1 MSDRADLLYR
11 RLRVRHLQLIVTL
24 SQTRSVRGAATQ
36 LHLSQPA
43 VSKMLQ
49 EVEDAFGEPLF
60 IRSRRGVD
68 LLPMGQIALR
78 RAQVVLH
85 ELRSA
90 ALEFDAGR
98 HSGLLRLGTLPV
110 LDLLPAAIVALLA
123 EFPDVSVQ
131 LNEAGVQPLIT
142 MLLDGALD
150 CVCAALPPDQ
160 LDRVDE
166 LEVEPIAGDRL
177 YGLVSPRHPLANRR
191 TLDWASLQHLRWVTN
206 MRKSMIRQVFEA
218 AFVQR
223 GLVPPRPVV
232 ETQSPITLNTLVAQD
247 PSLIGLARYEAVRLA
262 RRTEKLV
269 MIELQPAVELPALC
283 LITRRDVPAISPALD
298 AFRAHVRRLA
308 KQSGSPRKS
317 RVARSSAQTDR

>member
-1 MSDRADLLYR
+1 
-11 RLRVRHLQLIVTL
+11 
-24 SQTRSVRGAATQ
+24 
-36 LHLSQPA
+36 
-43 VSKMLQ
+43 MLQ
-49 EVEDAFGEPLF
+49 EVEEAFGEQLF
-60 IRSRRGVD
+60 VRSRRGVD

-110 LDLLPAAIVALLA
+110 IDLLPAAIVALLA
-123 EFPDVSVQ
+123 DFPDVSVQ
-131 LNEAGVQPLIT
+131 LSEAGVQHLIT

-160 LDRVDE
+160 LERVAE
-166 LEVEPIAGDRL
+166 LQVEPVAGDRL
-177 YGLVSPRHPLANRR
+177 YGLVSPQHPLARR
-191 TLDWASLQHLRWVTN
+191 GKLGWDSLQNLRWVTN
-206 MRKSMIRQVFEA
+206 MRRSMIRQVFEA
-218 AFVQR
+218 ALVQR

-247 PSLIGLARYEAVRLA
+247 PSLIGLARYEAARMA

-269 MIELQPAVELPALC
+269 VIELDPPVELPALC
-283 LITRRDVPAISPALD
+283 LITRRDVSAVSPALD

-308 KQSGSPRKS
+308 KQSGSPRQS
-317 RVARSSAQTDR
+317 RARRSASQARR